1 MISVL
6 TIVKGRANALINLL
20 KGLEMNTVLPDEVV
34 IVFMNEPIRSIPAL
48 SFPVHCHTILKN
60 GQLPLAAARNLAAEK
75 ANGDFLIFLDVD
87 CIPGATLIADYQRH
101 QNATTLWSGTVRYLR
116 KDATEQ
122 DGFLTSMD
130 FWSDPDPIRGEMNEM
145 PYALFWSLNFACA
158 RSVYHHIGGFDE
170 GYEGY
175 GAEDTD
181 FSFTAS
187 EMHVPLKHI
196 PAIAYHQYHESFSP
210 PLNHLKDIVGNAN
223 RFYQKWKKWPMEG
236 WLKAFKDLGLIEW
249 HPTRIILK
257 RQPAER
263 EIIAALK
270 K

>member
-6 TIVKGRANALINLL
+6 TIVKGREKALENLL

-34 IVFMNEPIRSIPAL
+34 IVFMNEPIRKMPAMP
-48 SFPVHCHTILKN
+48 FPVRCYTIFREV
-60 GQLPLAAARNLAAEK
+60 QLPLAAARNLAAEK

-87 CIPGATLIADYQRH
+87 CIPAATLIADYQWH

-116 KDATEQ
+116 KDATEKHN
-122 DGFLTSMD
+122 FLQLMEV
-130 FWSDPDPIRGEMNEM
+130 WSDPDPIRGEMDEI

-158 RSVYHHIGGFDE
+158 RSVYHRIGGFDE

-181 FSFTAS
+181 FSFAAS
-187 EMHVPLKHI
+187 EQHVPLKHV

-210 PLNHLKDIVGNAN
+210 PLNHLEDIIANASY
-223 RFYQKWKKWPMEG
+223 FHQKWKKWPMEG
-236 WLKAFKDLGLIEW
+236 WLKAFRDLDLIEW
-249 HPTRIILK
+249 NANRIILK
-257 RQPAER
+257 RKPAR
-263 EIIAALK
+263 QEITAALK